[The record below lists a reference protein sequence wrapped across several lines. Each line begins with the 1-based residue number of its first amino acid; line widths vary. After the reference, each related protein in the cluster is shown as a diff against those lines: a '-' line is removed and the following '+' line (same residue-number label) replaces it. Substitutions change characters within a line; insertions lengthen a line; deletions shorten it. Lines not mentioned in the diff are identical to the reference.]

1 MAGPG
6 VMIMT
11 RPTRITENPRIK
23 TTMRLASRAAPF
35 SGRVENDCGL
45 NQRLQ
50 PGVFLGDGM
59 QVFCQTE
66 NFRKL
71 CSNFFPSS
79 VRIDSGW
86 NCTPWM
92 GYSLWRK
99 PMISSSWVSAV
110 ISRHAGKECR
120 STRSE

>member
-6 VMIMT
+6 VMIIT

-35 SGRVENDCGL
+35 SGSVEDDCGL

-59 QVFCQTE
+59 QVF
-66 NFRKL
+66 L
-71 CSNFFPSS
+71 S
-79 VRIDSGW
+79 D
-86 NCTPWM
+86 
-92 GYSLWRK
+92 
-99 PMISSSWVSAV
+99 
-110 ISRHAGKECR
+110 
-120 STRSE
+120 